1 MRRTCAAVTVLALVL
16 TVLTQ
21 PAGAQMYPTPEAYI
35 KANDLNAYVKAAVE
49 FLQKN
54 PNSPDAARVAMDL
67 MMVSGAQG
75 NRQLFNQ
82 MRDLLLL
89 RHAGTLQSTFIS
101 AQMNVNTY
109 RAFLNQKGNAA
120 LLQNNKALSTL
131 WTRALRQGVHHF
143 GSRLTADSGFLLKAA
158 LIAQDTDDQELKD
171 ALTKAIN
178 ERKKEDEDLAR
189 WANICFDFEGTPDKV
204 KKLHEME
211 DSTATV
217 LTRYY
222 LVRMTPEQ
230 RRQPAMVEVIAEYLM
245 RQGNYAAAE
254 EANTRLLDSKDTAQI
269 RFWKAWSEAAKQET
283 EKAIATLKDLREKY
297 PDSDWSTHGSVYA
310 NELSQ
315 VDKHTAAYANALVDA
330 TDKIKAGIGVFEG
343 EFFYRKADAVFDI
356 KVAYVADESMELLV
370 KRDGKPML
378 GYRVKGDESWLFLE
392 SEEKIRHYK
401 EGSIIPAPTLA
412 MGPKAT
418 GGLQYNMGFRFVQNF
433 EQLGQAIDAIAKAE
447 GMGEEKVLANLLTAV
462 LRSGSVPTSSKRD
475 GGVTHYT
482 WLSPNVQA
490 PKFDRTTYALDGSG
504 KFTSF
509 AGGKYESRYMK
520 YGKKGE
526 LTPQMNFTWPKKET
540 ETLERPGLQ
549 EFRDLMQ
556 EVLEV
561 FRDGEEL
568 EEAE

>member
-1 MRRTCAAVTVLALVL
+1 MNESIILVSHALCPYVQRVAIALAEKDVAHERRVVDLANKPQWFLEISPLGRTPVLKVGDAALFESAAILEFL
-16 TVLTQ
+16 EETQ
-21 PAGAQMYPTPEAYI
+21 PAPLHPADPVERAGHRAWIGFGSECLNDIAGFYSAADTGALET
-35 KANDLNAYVKAAVE
+35 KAA
-49 FLQKN
+49 
-54 PNSPDAARVAMDL
+54 
-67 MMVSGAQG
+67 
-75 NRQLFNQ
+75 
-82 MRDLLLL
+82 
-89 RHAGTLQSTFIS
+89 
-101 AQMNVNTY
+101 
-109 RAFLNQKGNAA
+109 
-120 LLQNNKALSTL
+120 
-131 WTRALRQGVHHF
+131 ALRARFERIEGHLVAGPWFGGARFSLVDAVFAPVRAGV
-143 GSRLTADSGFLLKAA
+143 
-158 LIAQDTDDQELKD
+158 
-171 ALTKAIN
+171 
-178 ERKKEDEDLAR
+178 
-189 WANICFDFEGTPDKV
+189 FDFEGTPDKV